1 LDEQQCSPATVALWW
16 LATTW
21 KRPAAPYKD
30 EVGWVLTVEEE
41 ECGGSGDLNRFQP
54 ALVLGRWTNGGGGG
68 RRAAGALGR
77 QVSCEKV
84 EVEEGLSCSV
94 ALHTKEEEENGGG
107 SGGRVD
113 GRLRRCLVRW
123 LTPGA
128 SSGAGQGERR
138 GAAATDDEVMR
149 MRHGTRERRGAD
161 GWAQVAWVALGLCRG
176 SGPAVERKKRA
187 EPKVT
192 MQFFNYSNIFK
203 RLELI

>member
-1 LDEQQCSPATVALWW
+1 
-16 LATTW
+16 
-21 KRPAAPYKD
+21 
-30 EVGWVLTVEEE
+30 
-41 ECGGSGDLNRFQP
+41 
-54 ALVLGRWTNGGGGG
+54 
-68 RRAAGALGR
+68 
-77 QVSCEKV
+77 V
-84 EVEEGLSCSV
+84 EVEEGLSRSV
-94 ALHTKEEEENGGG
+94 ALHTEAEEENGGG

-113 GRLRRCLVRW
+113 GRLRRGSPVRW

-138 GAAATDDEVMR
+138 GATATDDEVMR